1 MSLVHIS
8 QRRKTADLINR
19 FSSVKQESK
28 PESMD
33 TSKPQAAKEPES
45 VKPLSALVQPS
56 AAKGWDCPTCMVPN
70 KADAPACVCCGEK
83 NPKPVQTDLKPAQ
96 KDWECPT
103 CMVRNKADAASC
115 VCCSEKNPNGPPA
128 SAGAAAT
135 PAKPA
140 FQFGFAASTPKTS
153 SDT

>member
-1 MSLVHIS
+1 MV
-8 QRRKTADLINR
+8 NR
-19 FSSVKQESK
+19 SVKQESK

-33 TSKPQAAKEPES
+33 TSKPKTTKEPES
-45 VKPLSALVQPS
+45 ATAKPLSALVQPS
-56 AAKGWDCPTCMVPN
+56 VTKGWDCPTCMVPN

-83 NPKPVQTDLKPAQ
+83 NPKGPSAATSVAAPAKPPQ

-103 CMVRNKADAASC
+103 CMVRNKADAAAC

-128 SAGAAAT
+128 SAGTAT
-135 PAKPA
+135 PAAKPA